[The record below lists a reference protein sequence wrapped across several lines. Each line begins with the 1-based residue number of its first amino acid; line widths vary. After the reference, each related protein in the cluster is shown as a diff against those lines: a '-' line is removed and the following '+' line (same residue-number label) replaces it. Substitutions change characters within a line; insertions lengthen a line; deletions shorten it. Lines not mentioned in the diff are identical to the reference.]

1 MGRFCVWGPPVR
13 TAFLLLAY
21 VVSSGPMWYIA
32 EDPQTGEVADWWH
45 ETYKPLNDL
54 ADDIGTVGEVYW
66 WYVQIACGRCVG
78 E

>member
-1 MGRFCVWGPPVR
+1 
-13 TAFLLLAY
+13 
-21 VVSSGPMWYIA
+21 MWYIA